1 MHWSLVD
8 HSLITWYNLV
18 FQTLSWASG
27 PSMLTG
33 GSTKESRVVWIV
45 DLSRREI
52 RSSSSQAGSPDP
64 DPQTP
69 CGSSTLWMWL
79 TKTYWPPSQV
89 THHFGYVVTVA
100 IIWFK
105 VKSFCVPLKRIQAVL
120 IPLSFCSVEADFI
133 QFHSFN

>member
-1 MHWSLVD
+1 
-8 HSLITWYNLV
+8 
-18 FQTLSWASG
+18 
-27 PSMLTG
+27 MLTG

-52 RSSSSQAGSPDP
+52 RSSSSQAGNPDP

-100 IIWFK
+100 IIRFK

-120 IPLSFCSVEADFI
+120 IPLSFCSVEADFM
-133 QFHSFN
+133 QFHSSD